1 MQCTVFAHVVRQQ
14 DYANQF
20 RYEIL
25 FSNRTVCNVKP
36 IHRSARNF
44 RFFDHHQSSNAVVF
58 RIYKYKNN
66 FKITWRGIENAKWKK
81 KMGHRKI
88 DANLWCEKVIFKLW
102 WCAASHLFYI
112 LHLQWHRTLALASRS
127 RWPYTWTSSHIT
139 HISIYMNLLFICI
152 LCWSWSSTGKWQ
164 NHNNLNKFNTDR
176 PFHFAILCREILST
190 LSNRESR
197 SCLRSVWFILF
208 SISLFHHL

>member
-44 RFFDHHQSSNAVVF
+44 RFFDHHQSSNAVVL

-81 KMGHRKI
+81 KKKWVTERSTQIFGVKKSYLNCD
-88 DANLWCEKVIFKLW
+88 DARPVIY
-102 WCAASHLFYI
+102 STFYI
-112 LHLQWHRTLALASRS
+112 
-127 RWPYTWTSSHIT
+127 
-139 HISIYMNLLFICI
+139 
-152 LCWSWSSTGKWQ
+152 
-164 NHNNLNKFNTDR
+164 FNGIE
-176 PFHFAILCREILST
+176 H
-190 LSNRESR
+190 
-197 SCLRSVWFILF
+197 
-208 SISLFHHL
+208 